1 MKRPSNSVLM
11 ATGLAVAVLAWM
23 LSGIGREAAPASEP
37 SAPPG
42 GGAAT
47 TLPRV
52 SVQQSRA
59 RALTREIVVSA
70 RTEPNRRVELRAE
83 TEGRVVAL
91 GAERGA
97 AVRAGELIVALD
109 LRDREARLEETR
121 TLIAYAE
128 QQFEAARELK
138 AERFVSDTHLAELAS
153 RVASARAARESVE
166 LEIANTTIVA
176 PFDAVLQDRLVE
188 LGDYVNAGDAVAE
201 LVDTDPL
208 VVVGEVSERDVHEL
222 AIGKVG
228 FARRLGGAPI
238 EGRIRYLAPVADAGT
253 RTFRV
258 ELAIAN
264 GGAEL
269 RAGMTAELRL
279 AAEEITAHLL
289 SPALLTLDDAGTV
302 GVKSVNAHDRVEFH
316 PVEIVG
322 SSGDGLSVTGLPQEI
337 RLITIGQGF
346 VRAGDPVEP
355 TLLLPSAGVRDGS
368 NQRLGNAQAKR

>member
-23 LSGIGREAAPASEP
+23 LSGLGREAVPASEP
-37 SAPPG
+37 SAPPPAD
-42 GGAAT
+42 AAT
-47 TLPRV
+47 AVPRV
-52 SVQQSRA
+52 SVQRSRA
-59 RALTREIVVSA
+59 RAITREIVVSA

-83 TEGRVVAL
+83 TEGRVLTL

-97 AVRAGELIVALD
+97 ALSAGELIVALD
-109 LRDREARLEETR
+109 RRDREARREEAR
-121 TLIAYAE
+121 ALIAYAE

-138 AERFVSDTHLAELAS
+138 AQQFVSDTQLAELAS
-153 RVASARAARESVE
+153 RVATARAARETVE

-188 LGDYVNAGDAVAE
+188 LGDYVNVGDVVAE

-208 VVVGEVSERDVHEL
+208 LVVGEVSERDVGQL
-222 AIGKVG
+222 AVGKVG
-228 FARRLGGAPI
+228 FVRHLGGAPI

-269 RAGMTAELRL
+269 RAGISAELRL
-279 AAEEITAHLL
+279 AAGEITAHLL

-322 SSGDGLSVTGLPQEI
+322 SSHEGVSVTGLPEEI

-346 VRAGDPVEP
+346 VRAGDPVEA
-355 TLLLPSAGVRDGS
+355 TLLPPSAGVSDAS
-368 NQRLGNAQAKR
+368 NQRLADAQAKR

>member
-1 MKRPSNSVLM
+1 
-11 ATGLAVAVLAWM
+11 
-23 LSGIGREAAPASEP
+23 
-37 SAPPG
+37 
-42 GGAAT
+42 
-47 TLPRV
+47 
-52 SVQQSRA
+52 
-59 RALTREIVVSA
+59 
-70 RTEPNRRVELRAE
+70 
-83 TEGRVVAL
+83 L

-97 AVRAGELIVALD
+97 AVRAGERIVALD
-109 LRDREARLEETR
+109 LRDREARLEEAR
-121 TLIAYAE
+121 ALIAYAE

-138 AERFVSDTHLAELAS
+138 AEQFVSDAQLAELAS

-208 VVVGEVSERDVHEL
+208 LVVGEVSERDIHEL
-222 AIGKVG
+222 GVGKAG
-228 FARRLGGAPI
+228 FARHLGGAPI

-289 SPALLTLDDAGTV
+289 SPALLTLDDAGMV

-322 SSGDGLSVTGLPQEI
+322 SSGDGVSVTGLPEDI

-346 VRAGDPVEP
+346 VRAGDLVEP
-355 TLLLPSAGVRDGS
+355 TLLPPSAGVSDAA
-368 NQRLGNAQAKR
+368 NQRLGDAQAKR